1 MQLVGFHIQQL
12 NDALTLCHGGG
23 KALPEPLII
32 LLLRNQLIYHNLH
45 VVVLVAVQLHAGNN
59 FPNLTV
65 HPDTQIAFSANI
77 LKKFFVMTLARLDH
91 RCQEQDLP
99 TLVFIQDKV
108 YNLVLRIAHHL
119 LSAQVRIG
127 LTGTGKEQTEIIVNL
142 CRGSYSGTG
151 ILIGGLL
158 LDGDDGAQSG
168 NLVHVRTLHIAQ
180 EIAGIGGESLNI
192 PTLSLRKNGIESQ
205 RGLSTAT

>member
-1 MQLVGFHIQQL
+1 
-12 NDALTLCHGGG
+12 
-23 KALPEPLII
+23 
-32 LLLRNQLIYHNLH
+32 
-45 VVVLVAVQLHAGNN
+45 
-59 FPNLTV
+59 
-65 HPDTQIAFSANI
+65 
-77 LKKFFVMTLARLDH
+77 MTLARLDH

-99 TLVFIQDKV
+99 ILVFLQDKV

-119 LSAQVRIG
+119 LPAQVRIG
-127 LTGTGKEQTEIIVNL
+127 LTGTGKEQTEIIVDL
-142 CRGSYSGTG
+142 CRGSYRGTG

-192 PTLSLRKNGIESQ
+192 PTLSLRKNGVESQ
-205 RGLSTAT
+205 GRLSTAT